1 MYGSFKGRRT
11 KASDSDS
18 DSDPT
23 STRGPWR
30 LMVVPALLATGL
42 LLAACGSSSSAAPST
57 SSTAVT
63 HHGGGNGKG
72 AGGGN
77 ASGGAAGL
85 AKGVTVTVKGV
96 SGDQL
101 TVTTKVGRTK
111 TVVVGSA
118 TTITQ
123 NGSTV
128 SLSALK
134 AGETILVKG
143 TLSSSGDIAASSIAI
158 QG

>member
-1 MYGSFKGRRT
+1 MYGSFRGRRT
-11 KASDSDS
+11 KAC

-30 LMVVPALLATGL
+30 LMVLPALLATGL

-63 HHGGGNGKG
+63 HHGAGNGKG